1 MSKTKTVQTWSL
13 ASLAL
18 RDAYTDFIL
27 SRQAMNCTPVTMSFY
42 RFTAGKFLEWIES
55 QNVTEPDQVIGRHV
69 RQFLAELAGRGLLD
83 TTRHDYARAI
93 RTLLRFW
100 HAEGYTSQP
109 ITFEMPKLEKKR
121 LPVLTVEQLRQIVTA
136 CSVRDKTVILFMVD
150 SGLRRS
156 EVIRLNCTDIDIQ
169 SGLVKVRQ
177 GKGKKERSAVIGVT
191 TRRALLAYRKTLADR
206 DGTLFQTDEGTHFTP
221 GGFIRIFQRLTR
233 RTGIHVTAHAL
244 RRTFVILSLRNG
256 MDPLHL
262 QALLGHASLDM
273 VQHYAQMVDN
283 DLLQAH
289 KQHSPIDNLK

>member
-1 MSKTKTVQTWSL
+1 MPKTKTVQTWSL

-55 QNVTEPDQVIGRHV
+55 QGVMDPGEVSARHV
-69 RQFLAELAGRGLLD
+69 RQFLADLAGRGLKD
-83 TTRHDYARAI
+83 TTRHDYARAV
-93 RTLLRFW
+93 RTLLKFW
-100 HAEGYTSQP
+100 NAEGYTPSP
-109 ITFEMPKLEKKR
+109 ISFEMPKLEKKR
-121 LPVLTVEQLRQIVTA
+121 LPVLAAEQLREILTA
-136 CSVRDKTVILFMVD
+136 CNVRDRAVILFIVD

-156 EVIRLNCTDIDIQ
+156 EVIRLNWTDIDIQ

-177 GKGKKERSAVIGVT
+177 GKGKKDRSAVIGAT
-191 TRRALLAYRKTLADR
+191 TRRALLAYRRTLQDR
-206 DGTLFQTDEGTHFTP
+206 DGVLFQTDQGTRFTP
-221 GGFIRIFQRLTR
+221 GGFIRIFQRLSK

-262 QALLGHASLDM
+262 QALLGHASLEM
-273 VQHYAQMVDN
+273 VQHYAQMVDE